1 MLYDKIDE
9 TEQRIAKTDNNNMT
23 KFMDRLSY
31 IQTGILFSI

>member
-9 TEQRIAKTDNNNMT
+9 TEQRIAKTDNNMT